1 MPNEGTEN
9 AGPQVGTRNWDPIIH
24 FKMCQQPVFCSR
36 ESRGTFVLFIM
47 LPSCSRHQAF
57 GAFAHLEFRSSCPR
71 GKMGDDFYCRYYIG
85 HKGKFGHEF
94 MEFEITSDGKL
105 RYANNSN
112 YKNDVMIRKEVYVGQ
127 SVIDEV
133 KRIVTDS
140 EVTAEDDNNWP
151 QPDRVGRQELEIK
164 LGKEHI
170 SFTVGKLH
178 LFDVRNQILM
188 NVYFKTTFN
197 SARKLD
203 HY

>member
-1 MPNEGTEN
+1 
-9 AGPQVGTRNWDPIIH
+9 
-24 FKMCQQPVFCSR
+24 
-36 ESRGTFVLFIM
+36 
-47 LPSCSRHQAF
+47 
-57 GAFAHLEFRSSCPR
+57 
-71 GKMGDDFYCRYYIG
+71 MGDDFYCRYYIG

-170 SFTVGKLH
+170 SFTVRKSLHFDIHDPSSRKLITFSPSYITVRENWIIIKCSGEWGSRGLKGVL
-178 LFDVRNQILM
+178 LF
-188 NVYFKTTFN
+188 
-197 SARKLD
+197 SARFEVSRFFVNHSSFQNQAD
-203 HY
+203 SMR